1 MMKDLTIVKNF
12 YKNVEALEGFDFE
25 ALASKFASHDIFAN
39 PPVGIVANLPFLGE
53 VELFL
58 VAVALDT
65 SKWLARSEIAVD
77 DGEYSYSSRV
87 VFLAKAT
94 PILEQAGY
102 EIFQF
107 GPFAGMV
114 ALSGGQ
120 GNHSNI
126 FGHPAK
132 YYYGDGKWA
141 LKSPGEFVT
150 GNLRAIIKDA
160 VKRFYPTELH
170 EYPFDTE
177 TSVKVFVQ
185 DTNKIGGYTEISSAA
200 AAMEVYHRL
209 AAKIYEKE
217 SGNVNI
223 SGHIQAGNVRYVIPA
238 FGNNYVAFIND

>member
-1 MMKDLTIVKNF
+1 MKNLNMVKNF
-12 YKNVEALEGFDFE
+12 YKNVEALTNFDFE

-39 PPVGIVANLPFLGE
+39 PPVGIVTDLPFFGE

-58 VAVALDT
+58 VAVAMDT
-65 SKWLARSEIAVD
+65 SKWLGRSEIAVD
-77 DGEYSYSSRV
+77 DGEYQYGSQV
-87 VFLAKAT
+87 AFLAKAT

-120 GNHSNI
+120 GCHSNL

-150 GNLRAIIKDA
+150 GNLKAIIKDA
-160 VKRFYPTELH
+160 VNRFYPDELH
-170 EYPFDTE
+170 EYPFDPE
-177 TSVKVFVQ
+177 TVVEVFAQ
-185 DTNKIGGYTEISSAA
+185 DVNKIGGYTEISNGGE
-200 AAMEVYHRL
+200 AMEVYHRL
-209 AAKIYEKE
+209 SDMIYEKE
-217 SGNVNI
+217 DGNVNI
-223 SGHIQAGNVRYVIPA
+223 AGYIQAGNVRYVIPA
-238 FGNNYVAFIND
+238 FGNNHVAFIN